1 MFCRQEKSAL
11 RPPEDWG
18 KSSPSPL
25 SLIAFNRHIISYAIK
40 GTIAPKIYLETER
53 LACYNVKTMAVDLAN
68 IWDKILEHTKQ
79 EIGERAFENWFAQTR
94 LASISEESLVI
105 EVPSNFFKDWIY
117 DHYRDV
123 LNISILKTIGKV
135 LPVRFDIK
143 EGAGLPPQKPGIKTQ
158 AASSPAQ
165 KKAFYLNPRYTF
177 EGFVVGSSNR
187 FAHAA
192 TLAIA
197 ESPAKAYNPLFIY
210 GGVGL
215 GKTHLMQASCHYIS
229 ETNKDLKLFYTSSE
243 SFTNELISSIQNR
256 TTAKF
261 REKYRKVDVLLID
274 DIHFIAGKEA
284 TQEEFFHTF
293 NALYDAHK
301 QIVLSSDRS
310 PKTIPG
316 LEARLVSRFEWGLV
330 TDVQLPDLET
340 RIAILKKKAERNFI
354 TLPDDILYFIA
365 ERIKTNIRELEG
377 ALIKV
382 IAYASLENKPI
393 SLGFVKDVLQD
404 VLLEE
409 GRKISV
415 ELIQKKVAD
424 YFGLKVSEMKA
435 KKRSKQVAY
444 PRQVAM
450 YITRELTSMTLPDI
464 GEHFGGRDHSTVIYA
479 YEKINNDLKKHPNV
493 NNLINRLMMEIKS

>member
-1 MFCRQEKSAL
+1 
-11 RPPEDWG
+11 
-18 KSSPSPL
+18 
-25 SLIAFNRHIISYAIK
+25 
-40 GTIAPKIYLETER
+40 
-53 LACYNVKTMAVDLAN
+53 MAVDLSN
-68 IWDKILEHTKQ
+68 LWDKILEHTKQ

-94 LASISEESLVI
+94 LASITEESLII

-123 LNISILKTIGKV
+123 LNISLLKTIGKV
-135 LPVRFDIK
+135 LPVQFEVK
-143 EGAGLPPQKPGIKTQ
+143 EGSDIPPRKLDAKIQSALKPGQQKT
-158 AASSPAQ
+158 
-165 KKAFYLNPRYTF
+165 FYLNPRYTF

-192 TLAIA
+192 TMAIA
-197 ESPAKAYNPLFIY
+197 EAPAKAYNPLFIY

-229 ETNKDLKLFYTSSE
+229 ETNKDLRLFYTPSE

-310 PKTIPG
+310 PKAIPG

-330 TDVQLPDLET
+330 TDVQPPDLET
-340 RIAILKKKAERNFI
+340 RIAILKKKAERNSI
-354 TLPDDILYFIA
+354 SLPDDILYFIA

-382 IAYASLENKPI
+382 IAYASLENKPV
-393 SLGFVKDVLQD
+393 SMDLVKEVLRD
-404 VLLEE
+404 VLLGEE
-409 GRKISV
+409 KKISV

-424 YFGLKVSEMKA
+424 YFDMKVSDMKA

-450 YITRELTSMTLPDI
+450 YITREMTNMTLPDI
-464 GEHFGGRDHSTVIYA
+464 GEHFGGRDHSTVIHA
-479 YEKINNDLKKHPNV
+479 YGKIHASLKKNQNV
-493 NNLINRLMMEIKS
+493 KNLINRLMLEIKS